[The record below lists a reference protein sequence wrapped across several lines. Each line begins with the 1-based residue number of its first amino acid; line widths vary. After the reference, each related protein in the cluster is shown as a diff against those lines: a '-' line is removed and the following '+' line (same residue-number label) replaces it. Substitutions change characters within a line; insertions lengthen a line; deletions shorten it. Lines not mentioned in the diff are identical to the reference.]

1 MEVNAVRINITNY
14 NNAAMVDDRGG
25 ETIRILQQIINNIT
39 EYGVPN
45 CDGMRLMDTN
55 GNQVGTVLVE
65 MDNDD
70 DDDDDDDDDFGSEFD
85 M

>member
-1 MEVNAVRINITNY
+1 
-14 NNAAMVDDRGG
+14 
-25 ETIRILQQIINNIT
+25 
-39 EYGVPN
+39 
-45 CDGMRLMDTN
+45 MDTN